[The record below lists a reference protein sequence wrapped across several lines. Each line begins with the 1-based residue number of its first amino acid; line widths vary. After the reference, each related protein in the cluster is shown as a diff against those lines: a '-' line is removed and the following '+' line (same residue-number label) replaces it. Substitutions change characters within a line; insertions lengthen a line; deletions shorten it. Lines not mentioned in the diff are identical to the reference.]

1 MALIGFY
8 NYNFPC
14 YSTQCCLTV
23 VSSWTIS
30 MPLILAVSADSE
42 KKKKTKKKIRQLI
55 RLQILTT
62 HHLFLRTVDLVV
74 NQSDQKPHWL
84 LDFL

>member
-42 KKKKTKKKIRQLI
+42 KKKKDEKENKTANKVANLNHPSS
-55 RLQILTT
+55 L
-62 HHLFLRTVDLVV
+62 
-74 NQSDQKPHWL
+74 S
-84 LDFL
+84 